1 MPGGRP
7 AYVPT
12 AKDLRTARR
21 LARLGITGAE
31 IAAVLGIDR
40 KTARKALGAEITKVR
55 VALKAKLLRG
65 VLKDALGA
73 AREYRDPDPRAIKV
87 MLSLLSKG
95 DDGHR
100 DDTENDGENAETETK
115 TDGKA

>member
-21 LARLGITGAE
+21 LARLGITTSE
-31 IAAVLGIDR
+31 IASMLGVDR
-40 KTARKALGAEITKVR
+40 KTARKALGIEIARVR

-65 VLKDALGA
+65 VLKDALGTA
-73 AREYRDPDPRAIKV
+73 KEYRDPDPRAIKV
-87 MLSLLSKG
+87 MLTLLSKG
-95 DDGHR
+95 DDGHG
-100 DDTENDGENAETETK
+100 DEAETAQIEQEK
-115 TDGKA
+115 DAK